1 VSQNGGKCFGLD
13 EIMHVVLKGGKV
25 ERNIGRKY
33 GMKGGRK
40 GELLTDLKYI
50 FVKWPDDG
58 DYCRH

>member
-1 VSQNGGKCFGLD
+1 MRVRMEGSVLGLD

-50 FVKWPDDG
+50 F
-58 DYCRH
+58 